1 MNNAI
6 ASTKR
11 RFTIPCTITVKHTNE
26 TLEAHVELDGNVQ
39 PTLGDRIIVHGQSV
53 TVPFG
58 ECITLHRKATV
69 MRANLMEKL
78 WLRLK
83 SQFELTE
90 LYEVSFSPGRI

>member
-1 MNNAI
+1 MNSEVNNNR
-6 ASTKR
+6 R
-11 RFTIPCTITVKHTNE
+11 RFTVPCTISIEHSYDS
-26 TLEAHVELDGNVQ
+26 LEAHVELDGDVK
-39 PTLGDRIIVHGQSV
+39 PTIGDRIMVHGDSV

-58 ECITLHRKATV
+58 EKITLRRNATV
-69 MRANLMEKL
+69 TRANALEKL